1 VVFLA
6 IEQKEPHAGQLAFT
20 EVEQPSTY
28 AERQA
33 LAIRCRDELQIPFR
47 ILVDGMDDASRAI
60 FGDLP
65 SPAFVIDSAGR
76 IVDKLPWADPDR
88 IAEILK
94 GLEGSAESRSAQ
106 PAGIDEA
113 IALARARIAAKA
125 YAEARLVIANALVSA
140 QGLPPAALAEAHLTL
155 AAARRGEGDPNGA
168 VASAAGAEAM
178 ARKAWSSTP
187 ARLVA
192 ALCELAALEPRGPSA
207 QTRWAAALAEV
218 EFGTPRASQ
227 RAWIEAR
234 MKESGTMAETQPDR

>member
-20 EVEQPSTY
+20 EVGQPSTY
-28 AERQA
+28 GERQA

-47 ILVDGMDDASRAI
+47 ILVDGMDDASRAL

-76 IVDKLPWADPDR
+76 VADKLPWADPDR

-94 GLEGSAESRSAQ
+94 GFEGSAESRSSQ
-106 PAGIDEA
+106 PAGINET

-125 YAEARLVIANALVSA
+125 YAEARLVIANAIRSA
-140 QGLPPAALAEAHLTL
+140 QCLPPAVLAEAHLAL
-155 AAARRGEGDPNGA
+155 ATARRGEGDPNGA
-168 VASAAGAEAM
+168 IASAADAEAM
-178 ARKAWSSTP
+178 ARKAWSSNP
-187 ARLVA
+187 PRLVA
-192 ALCELAALEPRGPSA
+192 ALCELAALEPPGPTA
-207 QTRWAAALAEV
+207 QSRWAAALAALESRA
-218 EFGTPRASQ
+218 PASQ

-234 MKESGTMAETQPDR
+234 MKGSGTMSETQPNR

>member
-6 IEQKEPHAGQLAFT
+6 IEQKEPHAGQLAYT

-28 AERQA
+28 AGRQA

-47 ILVDGMDDASRAI
+47 ILVDGMDDASRAL

-65 SPAFVIDSAGR
+65 SPAFVIDAAGR
-76 IVDKLPWADPDR
+76 VADKLPWTDPDR

-94 GLEGSAESRSAQ
+94 ELEGSAESRPAQ
-106 PAGIDEA
+106 PAGINET

-125 YAEARLVIANALVSA
+125 YAEARLVIENAIRSA
-140 QGLPPAALAEAHLTL
+140 RGLPPAVLAEAHLAL
-155 AAARRGEGDPNGA
+155 ATARRGEGDQEGA
-168 VASAAGAEAM
+168 VASAALAEAM
-178 ARKAWSSTP
+178 ARKAWSSNP

-192 ALCELAALEPRGPSA
+192 ALCELAALEPPGPAA
-207 QTRWAAALAEV
+207 QSRWAAAIAALESRA
-218 EFGTPRASQ
+218 PASQ

-234 MKESGTMAETQPDR
+234 MTESGTMSETRPNR

>member
-20 EVEQPSTY
+20 EVGQPSTY

-47 ILVDGMDDASRAI
+47 ILVDGMDDASRAL

-76 IVDKLPWADPDR
+76 VANKLPWSDPDR

-94 GLEGSAESRSAQ
+94 GLDGSAQSRPSL
-106 PAGIDEA
+106 PGGLDET

-125 YAEARLVIANALVSA
+125 YAEARLLIRNAVPSPE
-140 QGLPPAALAEAHLTL
+140 GVPPAVLAEAHLTL
-155 AAARRGEGDPNGA
+155 ATARRGEGDPKDA
-168 VASAAGAEAM
+168 VASASVAEAM
-178 ARKAWSSTP
+178 ARKAWSSNP

-192 ALCELAALEPRGPSA
+192 ALCELAALEPPGPTA
-207 QTRWAAALAEV
+207 QSRWKAALAALES
-218 EFGTPRASQ
+218 GAPASQ

-234 MKESGTMAETQPDR
+234 MTESGTRSETRPNR

>member
-1 VVFLA
+1 M
-6 IEQKEPHAGQLAFT
+6 
-20 EVEQPSTY
+20 S
-28 AERQA
+28 
-33 LAIRCRDELQIPFR
+33 LQIPFR

-76 IVDKLPWADPDR
+76 VVDKLPWADPDR

-113 IALARARIAAKA
+113 IAIARARIAAKA
-125 YAEARLVIANALVSA
+125 YAEARLVIENAIRSA
-140 QGLPPAALAEAHLTL
+140 QGLPPAVLAEAHLTL

-168 VASAAGAEAM
+168 VASAAVAEAM
-178 ARKAWSSTP
+178 ARKAWSSNP

-192 ALCELAALEPRGPSA
+192 ALCELAALEPPGPTA
-207 QTRWAAALAEV
+207 QSRWAAALAALESRA
-218 EFGTPRASQ
+218 PASQ
-227 RAWIEAR
+227 RAWIDAR
-234 MKESGTMAETQPDR
+234 MKESDTKSETRPSR

>member
-1 VVFLA
+1 MVFFA

-47 ILVDGMDDASRAI
+47 ILVDGMDDASRAL

-76 IVDKLPWADPDR
+76 VAEKLPWSDPDR

-94 GLEGSAESRSAQ
+94 GLEGSAESRPAQ
-106 PAGIDEA
+106 PAGINET

-125 YAEARLVIANALVSA
+125 YAEARLLLENATRSP
-140 QGLPPAALAEAHLTL
+140 QGLPPELLAEAHLTL
-155 AAARRGEGDPNGA
+155 AAARRGEGNSDSA
-168 VASAAGAEAM
+168 VASAAAAEAM
-178 ARKAWSSTP
+178 ARKAWSPNS

-192 ALCELAALEPRGPSA
+192 ALCELAALEPQGPAA
-207 QTRWAAALAEV
+207 QSRWAAALAEV
-218 EFGTPRASQ
+218 ELGTPRAAQ

-234 MKESGTMAETQPDR
+234 MKESGTMAETRPTR